1 MATVQNTYIGDGSQT
16 NFSFTFEYFEE
27 ADVKVA
33 LDNVDQAT
41 TEYSFANAT
50 TISFNTAPASNV
62 AIRIYRQTSV
72 DDPKAQFFAGSAIR
86 ADDLND
92 NNTQVRY
99 LAQEVENA
107 ALSRFGKNNAAADI
121 NMGGNK
127 ITNLSVDYGANAA
140 ADADHEAASKGWV
153 REYYHDVDAETI
165 EIGEPWVQSTDGY
178 VATTGRTSV
187 YVGEALKTALN
198 DYVNVSDGL
207 THSAND
213 PADGEITIGIGQGS
227 VDLDRIKPEDIVTS
241 TETDYTSTAEGQDDG
256 QDWVGDDTRIAT
268 LGALA
273 KRFDNYYSTNTP
285 TGHDY
290 KAGTL
295 HYNPGTTA
303 DPDNTLYIYNGSGW
317 ETLVSGVKD
326 FIKQNRLIW
335 VDAALGNDA
344 LDGHRVVDP
353 MKTIQGAVNK
363 AEDGDMIF
371 VQPGVY
377 KEYLPIDLGRK
388 KNVSI
393 IGLSMRSVFVH
404 PHPTKKWVVA
414 NTDTYAPNDDNDV
427 VNKVMEIG
435 PHGNTT
441 SGTSEYET
449 MFQLGSGSFVAN
461 MSLAGMKAQGNRGN
475 SHTDSVALNPNPV
488 PNVDNSIGYQGW
500 FFAFAKNDG
509 AGNAVKFQKSPYI
522 QNVTAFADS
531 AIDNTN
537 YQPHSTV
544 NQPAFGGDQTSA
556 PTGGALLVDGS
567 VPHPDSPLRSFLT
580 DAYTLICLD
589 GPGVLVKNEGY
600 AQLVSTFGHFCHY
613 HAKAESGGMI
623 NMSNCTTDFGRFG
636 LVADGQSVDS
646 IFEGTVSAN
655 SNNNVIQIDATTAW
669 TERYNNTPKPV
680 NHMVVSLINNPSS
693 ASDFYPIKAVTE
705 PSSGVY
711 NIELY
716 DNVSVTD
723 DQTVYFYLRST
734 ITTGGHVFEFAG
746 AGTDYRAH
754 PDNGGSPVEA
764 NQVKNEGAGK
774 VYISSSDHNGNF
786 KVGEVFNVSTD
797 GASVTITGNASVS
810 GTSTLTGAVT
820 TGGNVTVG
828 GTLDAQSLT
837 INGSS
842 VETTGTYFDSNGDI
856 KDEALPDIS
865 GLPTDAQAYP
875 SSVTLDAKG
884 RVTAISAGTEP
895 VTSVNV
901 LDPIT
906 GDSTSKTPTIGVK
919 EFGATETV
927 DGNQVTILKGVVNA
941 TANDSGKFLK
951 GDGTWASPAQA
962 AYSLSSS
969 QSGTTDIDLKLTG
982 SGSSTVKLIKGTG
995 IVLEQDPNSTGST
1008 QEFKISAPSSAN
1020 AQVYI
1025 SGNVPPNP
1033 LAGDTWWDTNTGE
1046 CYLYYTDVDSSQWVQ
1061 FAPQQ
1066 RGTGNG
1072 TVTSIQ
1078 VTGGTGISVDNANA
1092 VVTSG
1097 TYQVSLDNTA
1107 VTPDQYGTSSA
1118 VPQFSVDQQGRITA
1132 VADVNI
1138 GSLSTSAISTG
1149 TFAPS
1154 RIDRTETFTL
1164 TQIEV
1169 PQGTSDG
1176 QTPPTYIG
1184 PVTVTCNLANA
1195 NDKLSVNDTVTI
1207 SGNTGNTASNQAF
1220 LNTTHVVTNVT
1231 TTTFEFVIGTTD
1243 DEFSALDTATA
1254 NLGTCVRDSRI
1265 ITTSQIPIGTFTV
1278 DHIPNLSANK
1288 ITSDTF
1294 HVDRIP
1300 TLSKSKISS
1309 IGSWNTSDIPDLS
1322 STYLTAVSADTSPQL
1337 GGSLNVGGN
1346 SIISANNGNVTLNPD
1361 GTGVVSFANN
1371 TGTTY
1376 VNGDYGVTIK
1386 PPTLET
1392 NLSLVLPATDGT
1404 AGQYLKTDG
1413 SGNLGWATDA
1423 NSTYTATSW
1432 RSIESTPTAGLVP
1445 ASGTA
1450 AEDANKYLA
1459 GDGAWKVLPTPSS
1472 FDSGMIMWWPGL
1484 AANIP
1489 SGWLPCD
1496 GRVLFHTAYAQ
1507 ETNTLY
1513 ANLKA
1518 ALANVQGVSGC
1529 IYDDQR
1535 TRVAADFPQ
1544 GTALTTFDSIYQFAL
1559 PDLRGEFIRGWD
1571 NSRNVDPNRGLGS
1584 AQADKIKD
1592 HQHSGG
1598 SGSNSS
1604 LSNSPPNTNSSAQSN
1619 TGFITPQQTADGA
1632 DETRPRNIAMI
1643 AIIKT

>member
-1 MATVQNTYIGDGSQT
+1 MAYNDLNQALSGSEYT
-16 NFSFTFEYFEE
+16 FTFDYLNEDE
-27 ADVKVA
+27 VKVSIDGA
-33 LDNVDQAT
+33 APLP
-41 TEYSFANAT
+41 
-50 TISFNTAPASNV
+50 NTAYTLNGKTVTLTPVPSGSN
-62 AIRIYRQTSV
+62 IRIYRQTNL
-72 DDPKAQFFAGSAIR
+72 DDTEVKFASGSAIR
-86 ADDLND
+86 ASDLNKLAD
-92 NNTQVRY
+92 Q
-99 LAQEVENA
+99 LLHSAQETNHDS
-107 ALSRFGKNNAAADI
+107 LSRFGANAAEADI
-121 NMGGNK
+121 SMGGNK
-127 ITNLSVDYGANAA
+127 ITNLSVDYGANAD

-165 EIGEPWVQSTDGY
+165 EIGENWVQSTDGY

-198 DYVNVSDGL
+198 DYINVSDGL

-227 VDLDRIKPEDIVTS
+227 VDLDRIKPEDINTSSETVYGYASNAPTITGTDWTVTDDQVATLKAIAKRHDGIVQNNAPS
-241 TETDYTSTAEGQDDG
+241 GTDYLPGTVWLSESGSADTINDEGEQLNKYLAVWNG
-256 QDWVGDDTRIAT
+256 NEWVGV
-268 LGALA
+268 
-273 KRFDNYYSTNTP
+273 
-285 TGHDY
+285 
-290 KAGTL
+290 AGG
-295 HYNPGTTA
+295 GTWINQT
-303 DPDNTLYIYNGSGW
+303 
-317 ETLVSGVKD
+317 
-326 FIKQNRLIW
+326 RLIW
-335 VDAALGNDA
+335 VDAGNGDDTN
-344 LDGHRVVDP
+344 DGHRVIVP

-377 KEYLPIDLGRK
+377 TEYLPIDLGRK

-404 PHPTKKWVVA
+404 PHPTKKWNVT
-414 NTDTYAPNDDNDV
+414 TDGAADSIT
-427 VNKVMEIG
+427 NKVMEAG
-435 PHGNTT
+435 SHGNAT

-461 MSLAGMKAQGNRGN
+461 MSLAGMKASGTRGDL
-475 SHTDSVALNPNPV
+475 HTDSEAAQ
-488 PNVDNSIGYQGW
+488 QGW
-500 FFAFAKNDG
+500 FFAFADNDG

-522 QNVTAFADS
+522 QNCTAFADS

-537 YQPHSTV
+537 YQPHSTT

-556 PTGGALLVDGS
+556 PTGGGLLVDGS

-589 GPGVLVKNEGY
+589 GPGALVKNEGY

-636 LVADGQSVDS
+636 LIADGQSADS
-646 IFEGTVSAN
+646 IFEGTVSAT
-655 SNNNVIQIDATTAW
+655 STNNVIQIDATTAW
-669 TERYNNTPKPV
+669 TERNNNTPKPV

-711 NIELY
+711 DIELY
-716 DNVSVTD
+716 DNVSVTN

-786 KVGEVFNVSTD
+786 KVGEVFSVSTD
-797 GASVTITGNASVS
+797 GASVTVNGTASVS

-837 INGSS
+837 INGSAVNTS
-842 VETTGTYFDSNGDI
+842 ATYFDGSGDI
-856 KDEALPDIS
+856 KDTAMPDKVTAGTS
-865 GLPTDAQAYP
+865 AYPDSVTVDAQ
-875 SSVTLDAKG
+875 G

-895 VTSVNV
+895 VTSVTAASGSAVSVTN
-901 LDPIT
+901 
-906 GDSTSKTPTIGVK
+906 SKTPEVDI
-919 EFGATETV
+919 ATFA
-927 DGNQVTILKGVVNA
+927 GSSQKGIVVNDG
-941 TANDSGKFLK
+941 TVGNDSKFLK
-951 GDGTWASPAQA
+951 GDGTWADPAQA
-962 AYSLSSS
+962 SYSLSSS
-969 QSGTTDIDLKLTG
+969 QSGTTDIDLNLTG
-982 SGSSTVKLIKGTG
+982 SSSSTVKLIKGTG

-1008 QEFKISAPSSAN
+1008 QEFKISAPSSSN
-1020 AQVYI
+1020 AQIYI
-1025 SGNVPPNP
+1025 SGTVPPSA

-1046 CYLYYTDVDSSQWVQ
+1046 CYLYYTDADSSQWVQ

-1072 TVTSIQ
+1072 TVTS
-1078 VTGGTGISVDNANA
+1078 VTAGTGLTGGTFS
-1092 VVTSG
+1092 TTG
-1097 TYQVSLDNTA
+1097 TVALADTA
-1107 VTPDQYGTSSA
+1107 VTIGTYGDADSVA
-1118 VPQFSVDQQGRITA
+1118 QFTVDQQGRITGATNVDIDLDAAA
-1132 VADVNI
+1132 V
-1138 GSLSTSAISTG
+1138 SSG
-1149 TFAPS
+1149 TFDAA
-1154 RIDRTETFTL
+1154 RIPD
-1164 TQIEV
+1164 
-1169 PQGTSDG
+1169 
-1176 QTPPTYIG
+1176 
-1184 PVTVTCNLANA
+1184 
-1195 NDKLSVNDTVTI
+1195 
-1207 SGNTGNTASNQAF
+1207 
-1220 LNTTHVVTNVT
+1220 
-1231 TTTFEFVIGTTD
+1231 
-1243 DEFSALDTATA
+1243 
-1254 NLGTCVRDSRI
+1254 
-1265 ITTSQIPIGTFTV
+1265 
-1278 DHIPNLSANK
+1278 LSANKITSDTLGVDRIPSLSANKITSDTLGVDRIPDLAAGK

-1309 IGSWNTSDIPDLS
+1309 TGTWNVADIPDLS
-1322 STYLTAVSADTSPQL
+1322 ATYLTAVSADTSPQL
-1337 GGSLNVGGN
+1337 GGSLDVNGN
-1346 SIISANNGNVTLNPD
+1346 SIVSVNNGNVTLNPN

-1376 VNGDYGVTIK
+1376 VNGNYGVTIK
-1386 PPTLET
+1386 PPTLSA

-1423 NSTYTATSW
+1423 DTTYIATSW
-1432 RSIESTPTAGLVP
+1432 RSSESTPTAGLVP
-1445 ASGTA
+1445 ATAGSG
-1450 AEDANKYLA
+1450 DASKYLA
-1459 GDGAWKVLPTPSS
+1459 GDGNWTTLPTPSS

-1484 AANIP
+1484 GANIP
-1489 SGWLPCD
+1489 SGWLECD
-1496 GRVLFHTAYAQ
+1496 GRVLFHTAYQQ

-1513 ANLKA
+1513 ANLRA
-1518 ALANVQGVSGC
+1518 ALANVQGISGC

-1544 GTALTTFDSIYQFAL
+1544 GTALTTFDSTYQFAL

-1571 NSRNVDPNRGLGS
+1571 NGRGVDTNRDLGS
-1584 AQADKIKD
+1584 AQG
-1592 HQHSGG
+1592 HQLEHHTHLEAQRTTNTAMGGTGTGGVVGTAYYQSGAGGGAGGDGTFDGTPG
-1598 SGSNSS
+1598 SVS
-1604 LSNSPPNTNSSAQSN
+1604 
-1619 TGFITPQQTADGA
+1619 